1 MCCAVADIILIM
13 SLIQILQASILLWP
27 CYRMVIMLALITIAL
42 CRILAYY
49 PHYEPLWVIN
59 RYLHVCCRPLGD
71 TNNNIDS
78 TSSIVYAQNPD
89 TLWAFDFI
97 HSFYKETSICR
108 LCVLDLLA
116 YYPTN
121 FQQCNALSQFAPRTF
136 PHKHNFWFETLFN
149 LFSVG
154 KGMLLFYI
162 ISIFSKLKWFI
173 W

>member
-1 MCCAVADIILIM
+1 MCCVVADIILIM

-78 TSSIVYAQNPD
+78 TSSIVSAQNPD

-97 HSFYKETSICR
+97 HSVYKETSICR
-108 LCVLDLLA
+108 LCFWIYLRTIQPTSNNAMPCHNVLRVLFH
-116 YYPTN
+116 TN
-121 FQQCNALSQFAPRTF
+121 ITF
-136 PHKHNFWFETLFN
+136 GLR
-149 LFSVG
+149 LFSILQLE
-154 KGMLLFYI
+154 KEC
-162 ISIFSKLKWFI
+162 
-173 W
+173 